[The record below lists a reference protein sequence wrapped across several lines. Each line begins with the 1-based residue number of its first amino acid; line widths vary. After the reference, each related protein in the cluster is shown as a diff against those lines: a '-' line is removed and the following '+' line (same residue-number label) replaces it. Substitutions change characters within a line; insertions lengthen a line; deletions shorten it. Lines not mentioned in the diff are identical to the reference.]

1 VVDFNGGGF
10 TVEIVFVTNLL
21 ISIAAGIIVGLER
34 QWQQKLAG
42 IRTTALV
49 SFGSCMFVTLSTFMA
64 GSDSSPSR
72 VAAQVVSGIGFLAG
86 GVIIRDGF
94 SVSGINTA
102 ATLWCS
108 AAIGSMIGAGYPIQG
123 IVAAFL
129 LMFMNIALRGLSHK
143 VDDFRS
149 DATHYYVSVTCAAE
163 DEVKVRT
170 KVMNTLNSLSF
181 SFNQITRGAVK
192 SGRVEILIDLEINAN
207 ENTTQIRI
215 RNLIEKLLT
224 ERRILQVQNIGEEMT
239 SSSITPE

>member
-1 VVDFNGGGF
+1 MEF
-10 TVEIVFVTNLL
+10 IFVINLL

-64 GSDSSPSR
+64 GGDSSPSR
-72 VAAQVVSGIGFLAG
+72 IAAQVVSGIGFLAG

-123 IVAAFL
+123 IVAAFM
-129 LMFMNIALRGLSHK
+129 LMFMNIVLRNLSHK

-149 DATHYYVSVTCAAE
+149 DSTHYYVSATCKEE
-163 DEVKVRT
+163 DEMKVRT
-170 KVMNTLNSLSF
+170 KILHTLNALSLN
-181 SFNQITRGAVK
+181 FNQITCGAVK
-192 SGRVEILIDLEINAN
+192 DGRVDILIDLEINAN
-207 ENTTQIRI
+207 ESTTQIRI
-215 RNLIEKLLT
+215 RNLIEKLLA
-224 ERRILQVQNIGEEMT
+224 EYRILQVQNIGDGLENG
-239 SSSITPE
+239 SN

>member
-1 VVDFNGGGF
+1 MEFAF
-10 TVEIVFVTNLL
+10 IINLL
-21 ISIAAGIIVGLER
+21 ISIAAGIVVGLER

-64 GSDSSPSR
+64 GADSSPSR
-72 VAAQVVSGIGFLAG
+72 MAAQVVSGIGFLAG

-123 IVAAFL
+123 IVAAFM
-129 LMFMNIALRGLSHK
+129 LMLMNIVLRSLSHK

-149 DATHYYVSVTCAAE
+149 DSTHYYVSVKCAQE
-163 DEVKVRT
+163 NEIKVRT
-170 KVMNTLNSLSF
+170 KILNTLNTLGLD
-181 SFNQITRGAVK
+181 FNQITCGSVK
-192 SGRVEILIDLEINAN
+192 DDHIDILIDLEMNAN
-207 ENTTQIRI
+207 ETATQIRI

-224 ERRILQVQNIGEEMT
+224 ERKILQVHNIGDDLEN
-239 SSSITPE
+239 SSSNSSE

>member
-1 VVDFNGGGF
+1 M
-10 TVEIVFVTNLL
+10 EIVFVTNLL

-64 GSDSSPSR
+64 NDSSPSR

-123 IVAAFL
+123 IVAAFM
-129 LMFMNIALRGLSHK
+129 LMLMNIVLRGLSHK
-143 VDDFRS
+143 VDNFRS

-170 KVMNTLNSLSF
+170 KIMHTLNALSLN
-181 SFNQITRGAVK
+181 FNQITCGAVK
-192 SGRVEILIDLEINAN
+192 AGRVQILIDLEINAN

-224 ERRILQVQNIGEEMT
+224 EYRILQVQNIGEDLT
-239 SSSITPE
+239 STAVTPE